1 MTGPEPGDRARV
13 YSGPV
18 LTGPAAGATG
28 TGATGAGATGAG
40 ALAAAAAHGRQV
52 LELLAGA
59 VRGVAAALRVSGLAG
74 LLAAIVITAVTQ
86 AAFDLR
92 WWRALILLVVLALP
106 ALEVGLHR
114 LALLRTWGDAERL
127 ERRARTVSGAVVG
140 GGLGAAGDFA
150 ERMSA
155 LRAGRGG
162 AGRQG
167 IGAVRSAM
175 GLRDVAGAV
184 PGLAGVLLL
193 PLRKQLLVLTAACTA
208 ICWVLLVVGVPVA
221 LVVGI
226 IAALAR

>member
-1 MTGPEPGDRARV
+1 MQPGDRARV

-18 LTGPAAGATG
+18 LAGPGEG
-28 TGATGAGATGAG
+28 PG
-40 ALAAAAAHGRQV
+40 ALGAAAVRGRQV
-52 LELLAGA
+52 LELLTGA

-74 LLAAIVITAVTQ
+74 LLAAVVITAVCH
-86 AAFDLR
+86 AAFDIR
-92 WWRALILLVVLALP
+92 WSRTLILLVVLALP

-114 LALLRTWGDAERL
+114 LALLRTWGDAEGL
-127 ERRARTVSGAVVG
+127 ERRARSVTGAVVG
-140 GGLGAAGDFA
+140 GGIGAAGDFA

-167 IGAVRSAM
+167 LGAVRSAM
-175 GLRDVAGAV
+175 GLREVAGAV
-184 PGLAGVLLL
+184 PGLAGILLL

-208 ICWVLLVVGVPVA
+208 ICWVLLVVGVPVS

-226 IAALAR
+226 IAAIAR